1 MTAVN
6 KKLKIISIL
15 ILILTLL
22 RIFIDAYHSYT
33 IALTDETLI
42 DAATKATIL
51 NSYKRA
57 FLQYGCNLLYSIIG
71 ILVAQNKLHK
81 KAAIVAGILTLILC
95 IILQF
100 FEFAIVSFMISA
112 LPVFLYLYFAWKSES

>member
-1 MTAVN
+1 M
-6 KKLKIISIL
+6 
-15 ILILTLL
+15 ILTLL

-71 ILVAQNKLHK
+71 ILVAQNKLPK
-81 KAAIVAGILTLILC
+81 KAAIVASILTLILC
-95 IILQF
+95 IILQI

-112 LPVFLYLYFAWKSES
+112 LPVFFYLYFAWKSESHNHI